1 MTRLDLHLRRDP
13 FGRLLLKDEDG
24 TEVPVT
30 PVRSFPI
37 SAPMEGLSLMTQDG
51 SEKVWI
57 EDADSVTP
65 EVLQLLR
72 EELARREFTP
82 EITRIQSVSSYAT
95 PSRWRVQTDR
105 GDTELTLKGEE
116 DIRRLSTN
124 RLLIADHSGVQFLI
138 RDVTALDRPSRK
150 LLDHFL

>member
-1 MTRLDLHLRRDP
+1 M
-13 FGRLLLKDEDG
+13 KDEDG